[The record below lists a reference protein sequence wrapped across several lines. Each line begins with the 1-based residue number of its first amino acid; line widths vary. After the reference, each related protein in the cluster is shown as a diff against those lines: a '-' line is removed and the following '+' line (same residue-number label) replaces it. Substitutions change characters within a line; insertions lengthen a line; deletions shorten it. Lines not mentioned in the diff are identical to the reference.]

1 MTRKRNGDTLIM
13 VEEKNESNEEM
24 SFAELFEKT
33 EVRRDFLE
41 PGQKIEAT
49 IVKISPEWIFLDL
62 GGKNE
67 GYLDRKEFID
77 EEGVLS
83 VKEGDTVV
91 AYFLFSKANEKL
103 FTTRIGAGNSA
114 RNHMEEVWR
123 SGIPV
128 EGVVEKEIKGGFE
141 IKLAGDM
148 RGFCPFSQMGLQR
161 IDNVQDYI
169 GRRMDFRIT
178 EFAEKGR
185 NIILSSR
192 AILEEQQKKDGDALR
207 LTLNEGMMVTGKIVS
222 VRDFGAFLD
231 IGGLQGLLPISEI
244 GWDRVE
250 DIQERLSIGQTLDVV
265 ITKLDRENN
274 RISLSLKQTLS
285 DPWDEV
291 SSKYIE
297 GALHTGT
304 IVRLTIFGAFVK
316 LGPGVDGLLHISK
329 LGKGRRIAHPRDA
342 VKEGQTI
349 EVKIDSID
357 KAKKRISL
365 SLPLADSQDNISG
378 KSKIKKEPEDDYRAY
393 VDKAPASL
401 GSFGDIMKRKME
413 KSKK

>member
-1 MTRKRNGDTLIM
+1 MTRKRNGDTLTM

-33 EVRRDFLE
+33 QVRRDFLE

-49 IVKISPEWIFLDL
+49 IVKITQEWIFLDL

-83 VKEGDTVV
+83 VKEGDKIA
-91 AYFLFSKANEKL
+91 AYFLYSKANEKL

-161 IDNVQDYI
+161 IDNAQDYI
-169 GRRMDFRIT
+169 GRRMSFRIT
-178 EFAEKGR
+178 EFTEKGR

-192 AILEEQQKKDGDALR
+192 AILEEERKKEGDALR

-222 VRDFGAFLD
+222 IRDFGAFLD

-250 DIQERLSIGQTLDVV
+250 DIQERLSIGQTLDVI

-291 SSKYIE
+291 SSKYPE
-297 GALHTGT
+297 GTLHTGT
-304 IVRLTIFGAFVK
+304 VVRLTIFGAFVN
-316 LGPGVDGLLHISK
+316 LGAGVDGLLHISK
-329 LGKGRRIAHPRDA
+329 IGKGRRIAHPRDA

-357 KAKKRISL
+357 KSQKRISL
-365 SLPLADSQDNISG
+365 SLPLADSQDNLSG
-378 KSKIKKEPEDDYRAY
+378 KIKKEPEDDYREY
-393 VDKAPASL
+393 VDNAPASL
-401 GSFGDIMKRKME
+401 GSFGDILKRKME
-413 KSKK
+413 KREK

>member
-1 MTRKRNGDTLIM
+1 MTRRRNGDTLIM

-49 IVKISPEWIFLDL
+49 IVKISQEWIFLDL

-67 GYLDRKEFID
+67 GYLDRKEFVD

-83 VKEGDTVV
+83 VKEGDTIA

-128 EGVVEKEIKGGFE
+128 EGVVEKEVKGGFE

-161 IDNVQDYI
+161 IDNAQDYI
-169 GRRMDFRIT
+169 GRRMSFRIT

-185 NIILSSR
+185 NIVLSSR

-222 VRDFGAFLD
+222 IRDFGAFLD

-274 RISLSLKQTLS
+274 RISFSLKKTLS

-291 SSKYIE
+291 SSKYPE
-297 GALHTGT
+297 GTLHTGT
-304 IVRLTIFGAFVK
+304 VVRLTIFGAFVK

-357 KAKKRISL
+357 KAQKRISL
-365 SLPLADSQDNISG
+365 SLPLVDSQDNISG
-378 KSKIKKEPEDDYRAY
+378 KSKIKKEPEDDYRQY
-393 VDKAPASL
+393 VDKAPVSL
-401 GSFGDIMKRKME
+401 GSFGDILKRKME
-413 KSKK
+413 KSKE

>member
-1 MTRKRNGDTLIM
+1 MTRERNGDTLTM

-33 EVRRDFLE
+33 QVRRDFLE

-49 IVKISPEWIFLDL
+49 IVKITQEWIFLDL

-83 VKEGDTVV
+83 VKEGDTIA

-114 RNHMEEVWR
+114 RYHMEEVWR

-161 IDNVQDYI
+161 IDNAQDYI
-169 GRRMDFRIT
+169 GRRMSFRIT

-192 AILEEQQKKDGDALR
+192 AILEEQQKKEGDALR

-222 VRDFGAFLD
+222 IRDFGAFLD
-231 IGGLQGLLPISEI
+231 IGGPQGLLPISEI

-265 ITKLDRENN
+265 IMKLDRENN

-291 SSKYIE
+291 SSKYPE
-297 GALHTGT
+297 GTLHTGT
-304 IVRLTIFGAFVK
+304 VVRLTTFGAFVN
-316 LGPGVDGLLHISK
+316 LGAGVDGLLHISK

-349 EVKIDSID
+349 EVRIDSID
-357 KAKKRISL
+357 KAQKRISL
-365 SLPLADSQDNISG
+365 SLPLADSQDNLSG
-378 KSKIKKEPEDDYRAY
+378 KIEKETKDDYREY

-401 GSFGDIMKRKME
+401 GSFGDILKRKME
-413 KSKK
+413 KRKK

>member
-1 MTRKRNGDTLIM
+1 M

-33 EVRRDFLE
+33 QVRRDFLE

-49 IVKISPEWIFLDL
+49 IVKITQEWIFLDL

-67 GYLDRKEFID
+67 GYLDRKEFVN

-83 VKEGDTVV
+83 VKEGDTIA

-161 IDNVQDYI
+161 IDNAQDYI
-169 GRRMDFRIT
+169 GRRMSFRIT

-192 AILEEQQKKDGDALR
+192 AILEEQKKKDDDALR
-207 LTLNEGMMVTGKIVS
+207 LTLNEGMMVAGKIVS
-222 VRDFGAFLD
+222 IRDFGAFLD

-250 DIQERLSIGQTLDVV
+250 DIQERLSIGQTLNV
-265 ITKLDRENN
+265 IIMKLDRENN

-291 SSKYIE
+291 SSKYPE
-297 GALHTGT
+297 GTLHTGT
-304 IVRLTIFGAFVK
+304 VVRLTTFGAFVN

-349 EVKIDSID
+349 EVRIDSID
-357 KAKKRISL
+357 KAQKRISL
-365 SLPLADSQDNISG
+365 SLPLADSQDNLSG
-378 KSKIKKEPEDDYRAY
+378 KIKKATEDDYREY

-401 GSFGDIMKRKME
+401 GSFGDILKRKME
-413 KSKK
+413 RRKK

>member
-1 MTRKRNGDTLIM
+1 M

-33 EVRRDFLE
+33 QVRRDFLE

-49 IVKISPEWIFLDL
+49 IVKITQEWIFLDL

-67 GYLDRKEFID
+67 GYLDRKEFVN

-83 VKEGDTVV
+83 VKEGDTIA

-123 SGIPV
+123 SGIPI

-161 IDNVQDYI
+161 IDNAQDYI
-169 GRRMDFRIT
+169 GRRMSFRIT

-192 AILEEQQKKDGDALR
+192 AILEEQKKKDDDALR
-207 LTLNEGMMVTGKIVS
+207 LTLNEGMMVAGKIVS
-222 VRDFGAFLD
+222 IRDFGAFLD

-250 DIQERLSIGQTLDVV
+250 DIQERLSIGQTLNV
-265 ITKLDRENN
+265 IIMKLDRENN

-291 SSKYIE
+291 SSKYPE
-297 GALHTGT
+297 ETLHTGT
-304 IVRLTIFGAFVK
+304 VVRLTTFGAFVN

-349 EVKIDSID
+349 EVRIDSID
-357 KAKKRISL
+357 KAQKRISL
-365 SLPLADSQDNISG
+365 SLPLADSQDNLSG
-378 KSKIKKEPEDDYRAY
+378 KIEKETKDDYREY
-393 VDKAPASL
+393 VDNAPASL
-401 GSFGDIMKRKME
+401 GSFGDILKRKME
-413 KSKK
+413 RRKK

>member
-1 MTRKRNGDTLIM
+1 M

-33 EVRRDFLE
+33 QVRRDFLE

-49 IVKISPEWIFLDL
+49 IVKITPEWIFLDL

-67 GYLDRKEFID
+67 GYLDRKEFVN

-83 VKEGDTVV
+83 VKEGDTIA

-123 SGIPV
+123 SGIPI

-161 IDNVQDYI
+161 IDNAQDYI
-169 GRRMDFRIT
+169 GRRMSFRIT

-192 AILEEQQKKDGDALR
+192 AILEEQKKKDDDALKA
-207 LTLNEGMMVTGKIVS
+207 TLNEGMMVTGKIVS
-222 VRDFGAFLD
+222 IRDFGAFLD
-231 IGGLQGLLPISEI
+231 IGGPQGLLPISEI

-250 DIQERLSIGQTLDVV
+250 DIQERLSIGQTLDV
-265 ITKLDRENN
+265 IIMKLDRENN

-291 SSKYIE
+291 SSKYPE
-297 GALHTGT
+297 GTLHTGT
-304 IVRLTIFGAFVK
+304 VVRLTTFGAFVN

-329 LGKGRRIAHPRDA
+329 LGEGRRIAHPRDA
-342 VKEGQTI
+342 AKEGQTI
-349 EVKIDSID
+349 EVRIDSID
-357 KAKKRISL
+357 KAQKRISL
-365 SLPLADSQDNISG
+365 SLPLVDSQDNLSG
-378 KSKIKKEPEDDYRAY
+378 KIKKETEDDYREY

-401 GSFGDIMKRKME
+401 GSFGDILKRNME
-413 KSKK
+413 KREK

>member
-1 MTRKRNGDTLIM
+1 MGSGRGSSGAS
-13 VEEKNESNEEM
+13 V
-24 SFAELFEKT
+24 
-33 EVRRDFLE
+33 
-41 PGQKIEAT
+41 
-49 IVKISPEWIFLDL
+49 
-62 GGKNE
+62 
-67 GYLDRKEFID
+67 DR
-77 EEGVLS
+77 
-83 VKEGDTVV
+83 
-91 AYFLFSKANEKL
+91 
-103 FTTRIGAGNSA
+103 
-114 RNHMEEVWR
+114 
-123 SGIPV
+123 
-128 EGVVEKEIKGGFE
+128 
-141 IKLAGDM
+141 
-148 RGFCPFSQMGLQR
+148 
-161 IDNVQDYI
+161 
-169 GRRMDFRIT
+169 
-178 EFAEKGR
+178 
-185 NIILSSR
+185 
-192 AILEEQQKKDGDALR
+192 
-207 LTLNEGMMVTGKIVS
+207 
-222 VRDFGAFLD
+222 
-231 IGGLQGLLPISEI
+231 
-244 GWDRVE
+244 
-250 DIQERLSIGQTLDVV
+250 TLDVV

>member
-1 MTRKRNGDTLIM
+1 MTRKRNGDTLTM

-33 EVRRDFLE
+33 QVRRDFLE
-41 PGQKIEAT
+41 PGQKIEST
-49 IVKISPEWIFLDL
+49 IVKITQEWIFLDL

-67 GYLDRKEFID
+67 GYLDRKEFVN

-83 VKEGDTVV
+83 VKEGDKIA
-91 AYFLFSKANEKL
+91 AYFLYSKANEKL

-148 RGFCPFSQMGLQR
+148 RGFCPFSQMGIQR
-161 IDNVQDYI
+161 IDNAQDYI
-169 GRRMDFRIT
+169 GRRMSFRIT
-178 EFAEKGR
+178 EFTEKGR

-192 AILEEQQKKDGDALR
+192 AILEEERKKEGDALR

-222 VRDFGAFLD
+222 IRDFGAFLD

-250 DIQERLSIGQTLDVV
+250 DIQERLSIGQTLDVI

-291 SSKYIE
+291 SSKYPE
-297 GALHTGT
+297 GTLHTGT
-304 IVRLTIFGAFVK
+304 VVRLTIFGAFVN
-316 LGPGVDGLLHISK
+316 LGAGVDGLLHISK
-329 LGKGRRIAHPRDA
+329 IGKGRRIAHPRDA

-357 KAKKRISL
+357 KSQKRISL
-365 SLPLADSQDNISG
+365 SLPLADSQDNLSG
-378 KSKIKKEPEDDYRAY
+378 KIKKEPEDDYREY
-393 VDKAPASL
+393 VDNAPASL
-401 GSFGDIMKRKME
+401 GSFGDILKRKME
-413 KSKK
+413 KREK